1 VVFWER
7 LDIGQKTG
15 LLAAAAVLAAA
26 QITLALTL
34 ASKAHFEEETRALHA
49 EALLNAVVSRT
60 SGLVASDDM
69 FTATSELN
77 KLLSSDIVGGAA
89 ISDVDG
95 EFLVVV
101 GSLAKAE
108 RLYHAPLRIGPDIA
122 GRLTV
127 KLERVSSNSS
137 LKLTVSALSL
147 VLAMFSYA
155 GAVSISRSQSHRLR
169 AVLGRIAHS
178 GQVDDRIDA
187 LAQIESAINDLPL
200 DIITPTNAEIF
211 DETSLN
217 SMAVTTMS
225 LDHLG
230 KYIDTVDE
238 ITLVKYVGIYET
250 LAKAV
255 AQLLDGD
262 LQTVRPA
269 SLTLFFE
276 GTKRGMTP
284 DARAVIAST
293 LLQHLLA
300 VAERSQRRKF
310 ICGIG
315 IGRSAMGRGEQGS
328 AYATLYNQTVIDETL
343 TMAQRAGSSVKL
355 ASSILESDQ
364 VESLFDVIETAD
376 GDTQLGAPTPELLP
390 ELEKQSK
397 LLQRRLFPDVGEQ
410 SDLPF

>member
-1 VVFWER
+1 MVFWER

-15 LLAAAAVLAAA
+15 LLAAAAVLVAA

-60 SGLVASDDM
+60 AGLVASDDM

-137 LKLTVSALSL
+137 LKWTVSALSL

-200 DIITPTNAEIF
+200 DIITPTNAEIV

-230 KYIDTVDE
+230 KYIDAVDE
-238 ITLVKYVGIYET
+238 ITLAKYVGTYET

>member
-137 LKLTVSALSL
+137 LKWTVSALSL

-230 KYIDTVDE
+230 KYIDAVDE
-238 ITLVKYVGIYET
+238 ITLAKYVGTYET

>member
-137 LKLTVSALSL
+137 LKWTVSALSL

-200 DIITPTNAEIF
+200 DIITPTNAEIV

-230 KYIDTVDE
+230 KYIDAVDE
-238 ITLVKYVGIYET
+238 ITLAKYVGTYET

>member
-1 VVFWER
+1 MVFWER

-137 LKLTVSALSL
+137 LKWTVSALSL

-217 SMAVTTMS
+217 SMAITTMS

-230 KYIDTVDE
+230 KYIDAVDE
-238 ITLVKYVGIYET
+238 ITLAKYVGTYET

>member
-1 VVFWER
+1 MVFWER

-15 LLAAAAVLAAA
+15 LLAAAAVLVAA

-137 LKLTVSALSL
+137 LKWTVSALSL
-147 VLAMFSYA
+147 ILAMFSYA

-217 SMAVTTMS
+217 SMAITTMS

-230 KYIDTVDE
+230 KYIDAVDE
-238 ITLVKYVGIYET
+238 ITLAKYVGTYET

>member
-1 VVFWER
+1 MVFWER

-15 LLAAAAVLAAA
+15 LLAAAAVFIAA
-26 QITLALTL
+26 QITLTLTL
-34 ASKAHFEEETRALHA
+34 ASKAHLEAETRSLHA
-49 EALLNAVVSRT
+49 EALLNAVASRT
-60 SGLVASDDM
+60 AGLVASDDM
-69 FTATSELN
+69 LTATSELN
-77 KLLSSDIVGGAA
+77 KLLSSDVVSGAA

-95 EFLVVV
+95 EFLLVV
-101 GSLAKAE
+101 GSVTNAE
-108 RLYHAPLRIGPDIA
+108 QLYHAPLRIGPDIA
-122 GRLTV
+122 GQLTV
-127 KLERVSSNSS
+127 QLERVTSNSS
-137 LKLTVSALSL
+137 LQWTVSALSL

-169 AVLGRIAHS
+169 AILGRISHS
-178 GQVDDRIDA
+178 GQVDDRLDA
-187 LAQIESAINDLPL
+187 LAQIETAIDDLPL
-200 DIITPTNAEIF
+200 DLISPANAEGV

-217 SMAVTTMS
+217 SMAVTTIS

-238 ITLVKYVGIYET
+238 ITLANYVGTYET

-262 LQTVRPA
+262 LQTVRPE

-315 IGRSAMGRGEQGS
+315 VGRSDMGRGERGS
-328 AYATLYNQTVIDETL
+328 AYATLYNQAVIDETL

-355 ASSILESDQ
+355 APSILESDQ
-364 VESLFDVIETAD
+364 VEALFDVIETAD

-390 ELEKQSK
+390 ELDKQSK

>member
-1 VVFWER
+1 MVFWER

-137 LKLTVSALSL
+137 LKWTVSALSL

-230 KYIDTVDE
+230 KYIDAVDE
-238 ITLVKYVGIYET
+238 ITLAKYVGTYET

>member
-1 VVFWER
+1 MVFWER

-60 SGLVASDDM
+60 AGLVASDDM

-77 KLLSSDIVGGAA
+77 KLLSSDVVGGAA

-137 LKLTVSALSL
+137 LKWTVSALSL

>member
-1 VVFWER
+1 MVFWER

-137 LKLTVSALSL
+137 LKWTVSALSL

-169 AVLGRIAHS
+169 AVLGRIADS
-178 GQVDDRIDA
+178 GKVDDRIDA

-230 KYIDTVDE
+230 KYIDAVDE
-238 ITLVKYVGIYET
+238 ITLAKYVGTYET